1 MSSGHGGGASRWAIK
16 IIRHVKCSKRDLW
29 TSLYGL
35 VKPNTYS
42 LTHEK
47 NFVPVWSHM
56 TAAQVFKRRLWKR
69 GKQTNWAEH
78 LLRTPVCKTNVCQQW
93 RQRSLPPPSWSWRW
107 GWPLTPCRW
116 KWVCLLWICVTNR
129 LLMSLPA
136 QIMTFSARLGG
147 IAFGPVNELQTR
159 WGVLVVCIYCLL
171 FQENGLSFSLEAVSR
186 LQELAESRAMT
197 GQQSPRLK
205 ASTYS
210 LCADPM
216 LPQEFLPL
224 CKQRASQS
232 SLLRLG
238 KADRQCQRPSWV
250 SEAWLSCVL
259 SLPAAVP
266 RDLCEIC
273 AFAAC
278 TGC

>member
-1 MSSGHGGGASRWAIK
+1 MKATIA
-16 IIRHVKCSKRDLW
+16 
-29 TSLYGL
+29 
-35 VKPNTYS
+35 
-42 LTHEK
+42 
-47 NFVPVWSHM
+47 
-56 TAAQVFKRRLWKR
+56 TAALLVLALGLTTDAVQV
-69 GKQTNWAEH
+69 E
-78 LLRTPVCKTNVCQQW
+78 
-93 RQRSLPPPSWSWRW
+93 
-107 GWPLTPCRW
+107 
-116 KWVCLLWICVTNR
+116 
-129 LLMSLPA
+129 
-136 QIMTFSARLGG
+136 
-147 IAFGPVNELQTR
+147 
-159 WGVLVVCIYCLL
+159 
-171 FQENGLSFSLEAVSR
+171 ENGLSFSLEAVSR

-232 SLLRLG
+232 SLLRL
-238 KADRQCQRPSWV
+238 
-250 SEAWLSCVL
+250 
-259 SLPAAVP
+259 AAVP